1 MIDINELREAIQTF
15 GSQAINEGD
24 LNELLDRLELT
35 ESIKASYKNAFEISE
50 NTVRNLTE
58 KVIPNIRKK
67 LETAEKERDDVAM
80 QLAQSEQGKRK
91 ISKECD
97 SLLARIEAMEQQ
109 EPVD

>member
-24 LNELLDRLELT
+24 LNELLDRLEAA

-50 NTVRNLTE
+50 NTIRSLTE

-67 LETAEKERDDVAM
+67 LEAAEKERDA
-80 QLAQSEQGKRK
+80 
-91 ISKECD
+91 
-97 SLLARIEAMEQQ
+97 LLAAAPEAK
-109 EPVD
+109 P